1 MPTGLTFLPQT
12 LTIVVGAQISSRLMP
27 RIGARPFLVG
37 GPLLISLGLLWMA
50 QVAVGPAIW
59 SSVLLPGALVTLG
72 AGLAF
77 PAITVAATAGVP
89 RSESGLAS
97 GVVNTSRQV
106 GGSLGL
112 AALATLAA
120 DHAAALSQT
129 GHAVPVAL
137 TGGFGLGFAGGA
149 AIALAAGL
157 SGLLVPGRTRR
168 AEPQRRVTQSGAEE
182 AAA

>member
-77 PAITVAATAGVP
+77 PAITVAATAGVA
-89 RSESGLAS
+89 RSESGL
-97 GVVNTSRQV
+97 
-106 GGSLGL
+106 
-112 AALATLAA
+112 
-120 DHAAALSQT
+120 
-129 GHAVPVAL
+129 
-137 TGGFGLGFAGGA
+137 AGGA
-149 AIALAAGL
+149 AIALAAGP

-168 AEPQRRVTQSGAEE
+168 AALQRRVTQSGTEE